1 MIKAGLHMLGNG
13 VHRMKIRG
21 WMIGL
26 SIALFATR
34 FSGQKRGDLAAF
46 EKALAEIAA
55 ESRGRQIILDHI
67 SFYVSIGHFYCQL
80 KQSRGGGPLNGD
92 NALEILHQGDP
103 RTQQNPQDVIFQG

>member
-1 MIKAGLHMLGNG
+1 MLGNG

-55 ESRGRQIILDHI
+55 ESRRKTDHI
-67 SFYVSIGHFYCQL
+67 SFYVSIGHFGN
-80 KQSRGGGPLNGD
+80 SSSG
-92 NALEILHQGDP
+92 
-103 RTQQNPQDVIFQG
+103 